1 VTRQLLPESE
11 PAAHEVLLEP
21 DLDGQVVTVTI
32 NRPAARN
39 ALSRRLASELSSV
52 FTALAGDD
60 RLRAVVLTG
69 AGDRAFCAGADLR
82 ERRHMSAAER
92 TAHTEL
98 VADLADRIATL
109 PVPVI
114 AAVRGYALAGGA
126 ELALACDLRV
136 AASDAVFGFPE
147 VRLGMFPGAGG
158 VYRLPWLVGLG
169 LAREL
174 LFTGRQVPAEEALRR
189 GLVDQVVSPAEVSQ
203 SAAELA
209 RTIAANAP
217 LAVRAVKRA
226 LAASTGLPEAEARQA
241 VAPYRRPLDGTLDY
255 AEGLAAFAE
264 GRTPRFAGE

>member
-1 VTRQLLPESE
+1 VTRHQLPVSE
-11 PAAHEVLLEP
+11 PAAHEVLIEP
-21 DLDGQVVTVTI
+21 AQGGQIITVTI

-39 ALSRRLASELSSV
+39 ALSRRLASELISV
-52 FTALAGDD
+52 FDALAADD
-60 RLRAVVLTG
+60 QVRAVVLTG

-82 ERRHMSAAER
+82 ERRQMSAAER

-98 VADLADRIATL
+98 IADLADRVAAL

-136 AASDAVFGFPE
+136 AATDAVFGFPE

-158 VYRLPWLVGLG
+158 VYRLPRLVGLG

-174 LFTGRQVPAEEALRR
+174 LFTGRQVPAAEALRR
-189 GLVDQVVSPAEVSQ
+189 GLVDQVVSPSDLSQ
-203 SAAELA
+203 VAAGLA
-209 RTIAANAP
+209 QSIAANAP

-226 LAASTGLPEAEARQA
+226 LAASSGLPEAEARQA
-241 VAPYRRPLDGTLDY
+241 VAPYRRSLDGTLDY

-264 GRTPRFAGE
+264 GRPPRFIGE